1 MQGHLKSNFL
11 IFILER
17 GTKRDY
23 GIVTIIKEK
32 NVVRGWVSIKLVLF
46 LQCKCMIFVLFVGGV
61 ARRRLS
67 GV

>member
-1 MQGHLKSNFL
+1 MQGHLKSKFL

-17 GTKRDY
+17 GTNRDY

-32 NVVRGWVSIKLVLF
+32 NLVSIKLVLF

-61 ARRRLS
+61 GRRRLS